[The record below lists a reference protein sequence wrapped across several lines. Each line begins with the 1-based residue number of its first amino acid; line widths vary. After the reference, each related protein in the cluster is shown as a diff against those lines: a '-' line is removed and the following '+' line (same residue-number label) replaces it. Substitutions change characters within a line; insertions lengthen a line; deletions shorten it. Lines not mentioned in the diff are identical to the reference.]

1 MLLLLLLLLLLLYL
15 LVVSDEDEVLTLW
28 VQRGDGVGLQHLS
41 SLLHYH
47 QPRTHFLQDLTE
59 LGCPCG
65 RHADDLIDEILIV
78 SPFIA
83 LWSTVFLCW

>member
-1 MLLLLLLLLLLLYL
+1 MWLLLWLWLLLLYL

-47 QPRTHFLQDLTE
+47 NPRTHFLQDLTE
-59 LGCPCG
+59 LGRPCG
-65 RHADDLIDEILIV
+65 RHADDLIGESLIM
-78 SPFIA
+78 SPFTA
-83 LWSTVFLCW
+83 L